1 MMKRILILYAA
12 IMCVAGCFQK
22 KSTGLGPA
30 ETLET
35 FYKAVTTGD
44 FKAAGSY
51 CNGIEMTDYI
61 DALQTAWEKSGD
73 DICAILP
80 AIMTRIEVKTTDV
93 TKNGQ
98 DRTVFYTLSSED
110 GIQKEKIATVGKIE
124 GIWKI
129 TEITDRH

>member
-12 IMCVAGCFQK
+12 TMCVAGCLQK
-22 KSTGLGPA
+22 KGTELGPA

-44 FKAAGSY
+44 FEAAESC

-61 DALQTAWEKSGD
+61 DALQTAWKKSGE
-73 DICAILP
+73 DISAILP
-80 AIMTRIEVKTTDV
+80 SIMTRIEVKTTDV

-98 DRTVFYTLSSED
+98 DRTVFYTLSAED
-110 GIQKEKIATVGKIE
+110 GIQKEKTATVGKIE
-124 GIWKI
+124 GVWKI
-129 TEITDRH
+129 TAITDRH